1 MNEISKK
8 QVKEIVTELKEYY
21 GIKELKLNYS
31 FVKDAKNKIYLIN
44 KDYKKITTNLRINQ
58 LGLYFI
64 NISKDFRLS
73 IEGSQIIGKMA
84 TKNIYKMPDK
94 DLKEWLNGLDLETD
108 DNSIGYKLIKNKD
121 DFYGVGYFRDNKI
134 RNFIPRY
141 RRIK

>member
-1 MNEISKK
+1 M
-8 QVKEIVTELKEYY
+8 
-21 GIKELKLNYS
+21 
-31 FVKDAKNKIYLIN
+31 
-44 KDYKKITTNLRINQ
+44 
-58 LGLYFI
+58 
-64 NISKDFRLS
+64 S

>member
-64 NISKDFRLS
+64 NI
-73 IEGSQIIGKMA
+73 
-84 TKNIYKMPDK
+84 
-94 DLKEWLNGLDLETD
+94 
-108 DNSIGYKLIKNKD
+108 
-121 DFYGVGYFRDNKI
+121 
-134 RNFIPRY
+134 
-141 RRIK
+141 